1 MNKWNTLKRLKFYDN
16 SKYPAINSKVWV
28 ETEHGIYPAKYEKW
42 DWSSSS
48 ESPNFY
54 GEGFKVWDVL
64 AWHPFTDTQPERSKR
79 EDSQQC
85 EMRCSEHCGNTVRD
99 K

>member
-1 MNKWNTLKRLKFYDN
+1 MFKKYPECHPPIKSLCLAIDKNTEEIYLGIYYENGWFKGDCINMENLWCFQSLERMNKFISIHDYLNN
-16 SKYPAINSKVWV
+16 
-28 ETEHGIYPAKYEKW
+28 
-42 DWSSSS
+42 
-48 ESPNFY
+48 
-54 GEGFKVWDVL
+54 
-64 AWHPFTDTQPERSKR
+64 QPERSKR